1 MMKMKFFLDAINN
14 GYARLVSEEN
24 AMEQMDVL
32 LTTLAKYIPKL
43 LREGDILEL
52 HLSDDKEIIHAR
64 KLVDE
69 TEKRGR
75 EVKALM
81 DWLMYGT
88 YSDELDELLKENNV

>member
-1 MMKMKFFLDAINN
+1 MKMKFFLDAINN

-32 LTTLAKYIPKL
+32 LTTLAKYIPEPLK
-43 LREGDILEL
+43 EGDILEL
-52 HLSDDKEIIHAR
+52 HLSDGKEIIHAH
-64 KLVDE
+64 KLVEE

>member
-1 MMKMKFFLDAINN
+1 MKTKVFLDAINN
-14 GYARLVSEEN
+14 GYARLVSEED

-32 LTTLAKYIPKL
+32 LTTLAKYIPEPLK
-43 LREGDILEL
+43 EGDILEL
-52 HLSDDKEIIHAR
+52 HLSDKQEIINAC
-64 KLVDE
+64 KLVEE

-88 YSDELDELLKENNV
+88 YSDELDELLEENNV